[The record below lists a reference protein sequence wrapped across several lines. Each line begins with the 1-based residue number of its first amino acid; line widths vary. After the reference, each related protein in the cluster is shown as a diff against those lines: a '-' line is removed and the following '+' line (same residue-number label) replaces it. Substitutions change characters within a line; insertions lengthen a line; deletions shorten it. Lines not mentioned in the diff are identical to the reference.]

1 MCIVLFENLILSIY
15 CKALKESWFNEQEK
29 QLKTLTKERETIA
42 AKRKQYEVLR
52 TIKSNSDNI
61 TKIEVN

>member
-1 MCIVLFENLILSIY
+1 M
-15 CKALKESWFNEQEK
+15 KESWFNEQEK
-29 QLKTLTKERETIA
+29 QLKTLTKEKELIA
-42 AKRKQYEVLR
+42 AKRKQYEVLK

>member
-1 MCIVLFENLILSIY
+1 M
-15 CKALKESWFNEQEK
+15 KESWFNEQEK
-29 QLKTLTKERETIA
+29 QLKALTKEKEVIA
-42 AKRKQYEVLR
+42 AKKKQYEVLR

>member
-1 MCIVLFENLILSIY
+1 MIYLNIYVLSIIY
-15 CKALKESWFNEQEK
+15 YKAMKESWFNEQEK
-29 QLKTLTKERETIA
+29 QLKTLTKEKEVIA